1 MSTLKEISMLTNVSI
16 STVSRILNN
25 DTTLSVTDAT
35 RAKVLSIAKS
45 LDYKTI
51 GERYNSKK
59 LNKYKVG
66 IAQMF
71 ELKEQEK
78 DVYYILMKKT
88 LEEICKEKGI
98 ATVTLFRNQE
108 KNFTKLS
115 PQKLSGI
122 FPIGRF
128 TLEEIKDFEIYTK
141 NIVFLDSSP
150 DELMY
155 NSIIPDYQLGI
166 KLALKNFLDNG
177 HKNIGFIGSKYT
189 FGNTKDME
197 VDSRYIFFKS
207 YLENNGILNE
217 EYFIECEMNSI
228 SGYYSMKKFLK
239 QKRLPTAFFISSDA
253 IAPGILRALKEKK
266 IKIPDD
272 ISIITFNDT
281 PLSEFSN
288 PALSSIKIFMR
299 EYMYEAIRL
308 MEQLWE
314 GENGVKKVIMPCN
327 LVERDSIK
335 KL

>member
-35 RAKVLSIAKS
+35 RTKVLSIAKS

-266 IKIPDD
+266 
-272 ISIITFNDT
+272 
-281 PLSEFSN
+281 
-288 PALSSIKIFMR
+288 
-299 EYMYEAIRL
+299 
-308 MEQLWE
+308 
-314 GENGVKKVIMPCN
+314 
-327 LVERDSIK
+327 
-335 KL
+335 